1 MNYIT
6 PYENVLLKKLKAR
19 QKRDIG
25 ARQKKRLVVIPVLSK
40 TASYYSNIA
49 TY

>member
-25 ARQKKRLVVIPVLSK
+25 ARQKNDSWSFRFCRKQRRIIP
-40 TASYYSNIA
+40 I
-49 TY
+49 